1 MSEPGT
7 PYRVGIT
14 IRRFD
19 RPAGAALQLA
29 RDVAARL
36 RDAIDERG
44 VAFLAV
50 SGGTTPAAFLAAL
63 AAERLDWPRLH
74 VTLTDERWVPEGH
87 PRANATLVTQ
97 TLLQGAAR
105 HCHWHPLYVPGLEPG
120 AGVTEL
126 NRALSALAW
135 PLDVA
140 VLGIGEDGHVASLFP
155 GGLPWDSA
163 PAGDAVVAAR
173 APGGEERVSRSLATL
188 RAARHGYLLFNGARK
203 LALVESLDATD
214 EALPAAAVMAG
225 RKEPLIAYAA
235 EEIAP

>member
-1 MSEPGT
+1 MSESGT
-7 PYRVGIT
+7 LHNVGIA

-19 RPAGAALQLA
+19 RAASAALQLA
-29 RDVAARL
+29 RDVANRL
-36 RDAIDERG
+36 RAAIDERG

-50 SGGTTPAAFLAAL
+50 SGGTTPAAFLSAL

-74 VTLTDERWVPEGH
+74 VTLTDERWVPDGH
-87 PRANATLVTQ
+87 PRANATLVAQ
-97 TLLQGAAR
+97 KLLQGAAR
-105 HCHWHPLYVPGLEPG
+105 QCHWHPLYVPGLELG

-126 NRALSALAW
+126 NRALSVLAW

-155 GGLPWDSA
+155 DGLPWDSA

-173 APGGEERVSRSLATL
+173 APGGEERVSLSLTTL

-203 LALVESLDATD
+203 LALAQSLDAAD

-225 RKEPLIAYAA
+225 RTESLIAYAA
-235 EEIAP
+235 EEMAP